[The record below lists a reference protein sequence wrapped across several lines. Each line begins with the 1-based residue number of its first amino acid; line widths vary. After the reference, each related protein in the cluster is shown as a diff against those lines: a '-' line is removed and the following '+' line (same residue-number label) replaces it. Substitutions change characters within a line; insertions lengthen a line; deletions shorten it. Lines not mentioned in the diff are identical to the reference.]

1 VVKPTRVL
9 GHIHTYNEGHV
20 IDRTLTAL
28 LAQSYPVD
36 RVLLVDN
43 ASTDNT
49 LQRDFPDNVE
59 VIRFDQNRL
68 TSDPIICA
76 MQFARERGYDW
87 VWILNGDSAP
97 RRDSLK
103 ILLEFYQS
111 LDEPA
116 RLRTWLVASL
126 PIDAKTGVRDDGFYV
141 TARGLRRARPE
152 STDTAYECDAT
163 IWSGSLYRMQ
173 AVNEVGLPRSDYA
186 MDMAEIEYGYRG
198 RQHGYR
204 AFMHQASVLDHNVGG
219 PSMEIAARRLGPLRF
234 NLIELRP
241 FRCYYVT
248 RNVVH
253 FWLHVYD
260 SPGVL
265 STAYCVAKTTKLFL
279 NFLLRPF
286 TRSRQIAACLRGVR
300 DGIMGKLEYRYPP

>member
-1 VVKPTRVL
+1 MRVL

-20 IDRTLTAL
+20 IDRTLNAL
-28 LAQSYPVD
+28 MTQSHPVD
-36 RVLLVDN
+36 EVLLIDN

-49 LQRDFPDNVE
+49 LQREFPKNVQ
-59 VIRFDQNRL
+59 VIRFDENRL
-68 TSDPIICA
+68 TSDPIIRA

-97 RRDSLK
+97 RPDSLK
-103 ILLEFYQS
+103 ILLEFYQN
-111 LDEPA
+111 LDDAA
-116 RLRTWLVASL
+116 RSRTWLVASL
-126 PIDAKTGVRDDGFYV
+126 PIDAKTGARDHGFYV

-152 STDTAYECDAT
+152 STNTPYECDAT
-163 IWSGSLYRMQ
+163 IWSGSLYRMD

-198 RQHGYR
+198 RRHGYR

-219 PSMEIAARRLGPLRF
+219 PSMEIAPHRMGPLRF

-260 SPGVL
+260 SRGVL

-286 TRSRQIAACLRGVR
+286 TRSQQIAACLRGVR
-300 DGIMGKLEYRYPP
+300 DGVMGKLEYRYPP